1 MPAVLAQTLLMQT
14 PHEEL
19 LALPQYDRIAIYLFR
34 ALTAGMTAETLPN
47 ELNFNQED
55 VRIAMRKA
63 VADGLIKK
71 EVRNAP
77 DIKYTYDARRELPP
91 EIEQCGPVTWLQRGK
106 GKYKLR
112 RTRRKNIIDF
122 PGVLANEPV
131 LEVEL
136 DQTPPFISGLLGND
150 EQAVFTRV
158 RNVGLLSKVLGFM
171 AWPIQ
176 GHHRTTVS
184 YGQIEVDEVQ
194 AGLDKGQGTLVPISG
209 KGGQD
214 KLSWSQALNLNTYA
228 AEKAPIPG
236 LKVRSIGLWR
246 DETNTIWIVEFSPH
260 LDIDE
265 IEIVSVR
272 RFRFD

>member
-1 MPAVLAQTLLMQT
+1 MLTRIS
-14 PHEEL
+14 HEEL
-19 LALPQYDRIAIYLFR
+19 LAISKYDRIAIYLFR
-34 ALTAGMTAETLPN
+34 DLTDGMTSETLPT
-47 ELNFNQED
+47 ELRFDQED
-55 VRIAMRKA
+55 VRRAMRKA
-63 VADGLIKK
+63 VADGVIDA
-71 EVRNAP
+71 EVANVP
-77 DIKYTYDARRELPP
+77 DIKYTYDARRELPA
-91 EIEQCGPVTWLQRGK
+91 EIEQCGPMTWLQRGK
-106 GKYKLR
+106 GKYKLL

-122 PGVLANEPV
+122 PDILAQEPP
-131 LEVEL
+131 LEIEL
-136 DQTPPFISGLLGND
+136 DQTPPFISALLGND

-194 AGLDKGQGTLVPISG
+194 AGLDSGQGTLVPISG

-228 AEKAPIPG
+228 AEKPPMPG
-236 LKVRSIGLWR
+236 LLVRSIGLWR
-246 DETNTIWIVEFSPH
+246 DSMNTIWIVEFSPH
-260 LDIDE
+260 TQIDQ

-272 RFRFD
+272 RFKFQ